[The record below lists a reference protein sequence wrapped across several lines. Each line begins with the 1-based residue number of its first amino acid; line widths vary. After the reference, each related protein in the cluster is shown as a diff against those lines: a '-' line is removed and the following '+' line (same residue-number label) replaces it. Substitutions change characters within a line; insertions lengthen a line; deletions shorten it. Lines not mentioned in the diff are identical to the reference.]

1 MIKKKRKYLSKEERI
16 IEKRKQLAKEK
27 KVAAIWTRVS
37 SADQFKKNNSIETQ
51 VEACRDF
58 CAKHNITIKKE
69 FGGENESAKSAGDLF
84 LDMIGEIMNDPEY
97 NCVVVF
103 DFDRFSRDSHDGIIY
118 KTKVKR
124 SGINVLSV
132 NQPIDPNN
140 TLAEQIENIL
150 IIIAD
155 IDNAMRRHK
164 CHDGMVSCVKRGE
177 LYSRPPFGY
186 DSHKE
191 DKTHVIKVNE
201 KGKLLK
207 LAFEW
212 IANEPEISQAEVQ
225 RRLKVRGL
233 DIQKQKLSQC
243 LHNCFYCGLLE
254 HAYLDG
260 EIIKGVQEPLISE
273 ALFNKVQDILD
284 GNHKD
289 YQHSDITP
297 DFPLKQHVFCAKD
310 KHALSGYTASKR
322 RTKYYKCGVKGCH
335 TNVPATE
342 LHEKYREMLDEL
354 TIPVECRTIIEMVIK
369 RKFAEK
375 EGQDVKD
382 IELISKNISTLE
394 TKLKN
399 ARTKFMTED
408 GISTSD
414 YNEVKAEL
422 ESKIAKCKAELAK
435 YGNYQSNIAQYT
447 DKVLKIASSLGST
460 WGLMNFAACQK
471 IQNLVFP
478 HGVLWDNLERCYR
491 TTGMN
496 KFLAQIANIH
506 NCIEG
511 VGKKEKDTDN
521 SVSCLV
527 AGRGLEPLTSGL

>member
-1 MIKKKRKYLSKEERI
+1 M
-16 IEKRKQLAKEK
+16 
-27 KVAAIWTRVS
+27 
-37 SADQFKKNNSIETQ
+37 
-51 VEACRDF
+51 
-58 CAKHNITIKKE
+58 
-69 FGGENESAKSAGDLF
+69 
-84 LDMIGEIMNDPEY
+84 
-97 NCVVVF
+97 
-103 DFDRFSRDSHDGIIY
+103 
-118 KTKVKR
+118 
-124 SGINVLSV
+124 
-132 NQPIDPNN
+132 
-140 TLAEQIENIL
+140 
-150 IIIAD
+150 
-155 IDNAMRRHK
+155 
-164 CHDGMVSCVKRGE
+164 
-177 LYSRPPFGY
+177 
-186 DSHKE
+186 
-191 DKTHVIKVNE
+191 
-201 KGKLLK
+201 
-207 LAFEW
+207 
-212 IANEPEISQAEVQ
+212 
-225 RRLKVRGL
+225 
-233 DIQKQKLSQC
+233 
-243 LHNCFYCGLLE
+243 E

-354 TIPVECRTIIEMVIK
+354 TIPVEYRTIIEMVIK

-375 EGQDVKD
+375 EGQNVKD

-414 YNEVKAEL
+414 YNEVKVEL

-460 WGLMNFAACQK
+460 WGLMSFAACQK

-478 HGVLWDNLERCYR
+478 HGVLWDNQERCYR
-491 TTGMN
+491 TSGMN
-496 KFLAQIANIH
+496 EFLAQIANIH